1 MQRQKILNLITN
13 LESFLGTIQSINNHP
28 YSTGVDVEKLINDLQ
43 DYLKDM
49 KAEVELI
56 EELMPD
62 TAEPEP
68 IKVFIEISSLRKA
81 TTTPRYPGKFPGRLN

>member
-49 KAEVELI
+49 KVEVELI
-56 EELMPD
+56 EELIPD
-62 TAEPEP
+62 TAEPEEE
-68 IKVFIEISSLRKA
+68 KGE
-81 TTTPRYPGKFPGRLN
+81 

>member
-1 MQRQKILNLITN
+1 MHKQKTLDLITN

-49 KAEVELI
+49 KGEVALI
-56 EELMPD
+56 EELVPD
-62 TAEPEP
+62 MAEPEEE
-68 IKVFIEISSLRKA
+68 KGE
-81 TTTPRYPGKFPGRLN
+81 

>member
-49 KAEVELI
+49 KVEVELI

-62 TAEPEP
+62 TAEPEEE
-68 IKVFIEISSLRKA
+68 KGE
-81 TTTPRYPGKFPGRLN
+81 

>member
-62 TAEPEP
+62 TAEPEEE
-68 IKVFIEISSLRKA
+68 KGE
-81 TTTPRYPGKFPGRLN
+81 

>member
-1 MQRQKILNLITN
+1 MHKQKTLDLITN

-49 KAEVELI
+49 KAEVALI

-62 TAEPEP
+62 TAEPEEE
-68 IKVFIEISSLRKA
+68 KGE
-81 TTTPRYPGKFPGRLN
+81 

>member
-1 MQRQKILNLITN
+1 MHKQKTLDLITN

-28 YSTGVDVEKLINDLQ
+28 YSTGVDIEKLINDLQ

-49 KAEVELI
+49 KAEAELI

-62 TAEPEP
+62 TAEPEEE
-68 IKVFIEISSLRKA
+68 KGE
-81 TTTPRYPGKFPGRLN
+81 

>member
-1 MQRQKILNLITN
+1 MHKQKTLDLITN

-49 KAEVELI
+49 KAEVALI

-62 TAEPEP
+62 MAEPEEE
-68 IKVFIEISSLRKA
+68 KGE
-81 TTTPRYPGKFPGRLN
+81 

>member
-56 EELMPD
+56 EELIPD
-62 TAEPEP
+62 TAEPEEE
-68 IKVFIEISSLRKA
+68 KGE
-81 TTTPRYPGKFPGRLN
+81 

>member
-1 MQRQKILNLITN
+1 MHKQKTLDLITN

-28 YSTGVDVEKLINDLQ
+28 YSTGVDIEKLINDLQ

-49 KAEVELI
+49 KAEADLI

-62 TAEPEP
+62 TAEPEEE
-68 IKVFIEISSLRKA
+68 KGE
-81 TTTPRYPGKFPGRLN
+81 

>member
-1 MQRQKILNLITN
+1 MHKQKTLDLITN
-13 LESFLGTIQSINNHP
+13 LESFLGTIQSIHNHP

-62 TAEPEP
+62 MAEPEEE
-68 IKVFIEISSLRKA
+68 KGE
-81 TTTPRYPGKFPGRLN
+81 